1 MIVIKSKIELTC
13 EEISKCNKLIEETF
27 GTSRFDSYEKVIYY
41 VIEDNIV
48 GFIGISDNY
57 LNQICTDINYRNNG
71 IASKLIENAR
81 NILGGTIYLFIN
93 KNNKDCDNLLTFYTK
108 RNFNIEYEN
117 EVEYKMYNV
126 LLYKN

>member
-1 MIVIKSKIELTC
+1 MIVIKSKTELTC
-13 EEISKCNKLIEETF
+13 EEIAKCTKLIEETF
-27 GTSRFDSYEKVIYY
+27 GTNRFDSYEKVIYY
-41 VIEDNIV
+41 VIDDKIV

-71 IASKLIENAR
+71 IASKLIESVR

-93 KNNKDCDNLLTFYTK
+93 KNNKDCDNLLTFYIK